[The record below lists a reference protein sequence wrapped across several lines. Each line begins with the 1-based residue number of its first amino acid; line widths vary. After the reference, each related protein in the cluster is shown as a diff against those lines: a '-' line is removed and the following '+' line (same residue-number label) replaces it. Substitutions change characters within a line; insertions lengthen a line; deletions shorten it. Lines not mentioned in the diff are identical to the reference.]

1 MMMQYTNKDI
11 IICGMPAQSMTL
23 KQQIDRIDVTSA
35 YDIEPQHLA
44 LGPSPTIAT
53 FEFRL
58 FNNNIDGLVDLFPVG
73 EGQVSTHHLGP
84 SDVCAYCGSAWLPG
98 TLLCPSCGAETDH
111 FDKAIE
117 YHADNT
123 GVIVS
128 KTFDMPLFSVARM
141 TVEVQFSTFVYTDTP
156 ERMFARSL
164 WRNAPAVWVCRFC
177 GMVVLGHTSDCPG
190 CGGKRYK
197 VSELS
202 TQKRVCVYCG
212 RESYG
217 NYACKTCNQRL
228 LAKL

>member
-1 MMMQYTNKDI
+1 MQYTNNDI
-11 IICGMPAQSMTL
+11 IICGLMAQYMTL
-23 KQQIDRIDVTSA
+23 TQTSDRIDITSA
-35 YDIEPQHLA
+35 YDFEPAYLDMPPITSA
-44 LGPSPTIAT
+44 
-53 FEFRL
+53 EFKFMLTDANAYQLDR
-58 FNNNIDGLVDLFPVG
+58 LFPVG
-73 EGQVSTHHLGP
+73 EGQLSTHHLGP
-84 SDVCAYCGSAWLPG
+84 ADVCGHCGSAWLPG

-123 GVIVS
+123 GVITSKVWYRHFADIHTLTVS
-128 KTFDMPLFSVARM
+128 
-141 TVEVQFSTFVYTDTP
+141 VEFSTFAWSGSP
-156 ERMFARSL
+156 EHMFARSL